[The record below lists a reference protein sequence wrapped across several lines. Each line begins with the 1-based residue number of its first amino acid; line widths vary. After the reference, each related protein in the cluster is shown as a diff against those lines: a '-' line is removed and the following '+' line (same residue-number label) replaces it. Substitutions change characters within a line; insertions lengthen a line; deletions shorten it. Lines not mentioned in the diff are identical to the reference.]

1 MVRRAKWMN
10 DASIP
15 VLEVL
20 EVCPIAV
27 SAGAIQLELEQDM
40 RRPPSRST
48 TDRALKGL
56 RDRDLV
62 RKVNDTIYYE
72 LTDRGEQVLAGDLDP
87 TTIE

>member
-1 MVRRAKWMN
+1 MN

-15 VLEVL
+15 VLEIL
-20 EVCPIAV
+20 EVCPVAI
-27 SAGAIQLELEQDM
+27 SAGAIQLQLEREM

-48 TDRALKGL
+48 TDRALKEF
-56 RDRDLV
+56 RDRSLV

-72 LTDRGEQVLAGDLDP
+72 LTDRGEKVLAGDLDP